1 MEHDTINKN
10 RIEKEKTEWKSKL
23 LGSEYFYIHNKNNT
37 QEANI
42 DKFKGLLHDV
52 PVKKGLV
59 LKDSKIKESKIT
71 LPKVLNEF
79 PSSIYS
85 MEKWEPPLQ
94 TRKLDSKK
102 DLHDDPN
109 SLHIYQW
116 DNKTKHDVLYS
127 IPVEKI
133 TKKGCFD

>member
-1 MEHDTINKN
+1 M
-10 RIEKEKTEWKSKL
+10 
-23 LGSEYFYIHNKNNT
+23 GSEYFYIHNKHNT
-37 QEANI
+37 QETKI
-42 DKFKGLLHDV
+42 DKLKGLLHDV

-59 LKDSKIKESKIT
+59 LKDSQIKESKIT
-71 LPKVLNEF
+71 LPKVLNEL

-85 MEKWEPPLQ
+85 MEKWDAPLT
-94 TRKLDSKK
+94 TRKLYLKK
-102 DLHDDPN
+102 DLHEDPN
-109 SLHIYQW
+109 GLHIYQW